1 MAIDIG
7 AYAAPESKSSPSDKL
22 ALSRDLSEFLVDLSI
37 ALHQHSMYPAG
48 HPALQPAIDGV
59 IRRAE
64 RLHRDRGSIALGVAR
79 RQLIV
84 EGVSTDPAQPV
95 LRRLAESL
103 HRHRI
108 GALSIVRGVEP
119 HEFSEVLQAL
129 SAEPDRVGP
138 LGLDRGT
145 LSSWTHVKIHPLSFD
160 GLALVGDASPPAEG
174 ETGQGADL
182 WIGLA
187 RAASSSDHGS
197 ESPDT
202 SAEPGAV
209 AKAIDEHPRAEAYDQ
224 VIVGYLLQIARE
236 LNTATGQK
244 AEELRRRT
252 SRLIASLRPETL
264 RRLVEMGGN
273 PTQRGQFVR
282 DAANGMA
289 VEAVVEI
296 VRAAGEASGQ
306 TISHGLVRMLSKL
319 AIHAERGSETARPR
333 ATAELR
339 EQVTSLLQDWQLEDP
354 NPEAY
359 GRVLQHL
366 ATSSQVDLSPTSR
379 SVSERPDP
387 LRILQM
393 GLESGAAGP
402 LADKALDEL
411 VETGRVGEAFAML
424 AACPESAADVAEAIL
439 TRLTSPEAI
448 GAVLA
453 REPIDIVGLDAMLP
467 RLPRDGYRQLLGA
480 LAASENRTTRR
491 RLLDRL
497 AKAPVDISELVL
509 EHLDDDRWYVQRNM
523 LLLLER
529 TGQVPEGFSPAH
541 WTTHLDARVRCEAIR
556 IQLTLPHERASAV
569 TTALH
574 DPDPRV
580 LHLGLTAIQQECP
593 PELVGR
599 VVELTRAPDY
609 DEPTRLLALGALS
622 RVRQM
627 PVLHALLRL
636 ADGGRTL
643 RGRWRLPSKTPTLV
657 AAVRVLA
664 RMWTSDPRAVVV
676 LTAAAESSDT
686 ELREAAAA
694 ATA

>member
-1 MAIDIG
+1 MAVDFG
-7 AYAAPESKSSPSDKL
+7 ARLSEGESTRPDRL

-37 ALHQHSMYPAG
+37 ALHQHSMYPTG

-59 IRRAE
+59 VRRAE
-64 RLHRDRGSIALGVAR
+64 RLLLDRGSIALGVAR

-95 LRRLAESL
+95 LRRLAEGL

-119 HEFSEVLQAL
+119 YEFSEVLQAL
-129 SAEPDRVGP
+129 STEPDRYGP
-138 LGLDRGT
+138 LGLRT
-145 LSSWTHVKIHPLSFD
+145 EQLTSWTHVRVHPLSFD
-160 GLALVGDASPPAEG
+160 GLALVGEGSPVGEG
-174 ETGQGADL
+174 ETSPNADL

-187 RAASSSDHGS
+187 RAALSSDGAK
-197 ESPDT
+197 ESGET
-202 SAEPGAV
+202 SAEPTAV
-209 AKAIDEHPRAEAYDQ
+209 AKAIDEHQGAEAYDQ

-244 AEELRRRT
+244 ADELRRRT
-252 SRLIASLRPETL
+252 SRLIASLKPETL

-273 PTQRGQFVR
+273 PAQRGQFVR

-296 VRAAGEASGQ
+296 VRAAGDACGQ
-306 TISHGLVRMLSKL
+306 TISHGLVRLLSKL
-319 AIHAERGSETARPR
+319 AMHAEQGSDTARPR

-339 EQVTSLLQDWQLEDP
+339 EQVSSLLQDWHLEDP

-366 ATSSQVDLSPTSR
+366 ATSSQVDASPMSR
-379 SVSERPDP
+379 EVSQRPDP

-393 GLESGAAGP
+393 GLESSASGP

-424 AACPESAADVAEAIL
+424 DARPEATAEVADAIL
-439 TRLTSPEAI
+439 AKLTSPEAI

-467 RLPRDGYRQLLGA
+467 RLPREGYKQLLRA
-480 LAASENRTTRR
+480 LASSENRTTRR

-497 AKAPVDISELVL
+497 ASSSIDISELIL
-509 EHLDDDRWYVQRNM
+509 EHLEDDRWYVQRNM

-529 TGQVPEGFSPAH
+529 TGQVPEGFSPVL
-541 WTTHLDARVRCEAIR
+541 WTTHPDARVRCEAVR
-556 IQLTLPHERASAV
+556 IQLTLPHERALGVA
-569 TTALH
+569 TALH
-574 DPDPRV
+574 DVDPRV
-580 LHLGLTAIQQECP
+580 VHLGLTAVQQACP
-593 PELVGR
+593 AELVNR
-599 VVELTRAPDY
+599 VVELTRAPDH
-609 DEPTRLLALGALS
+609 DEATRLLALGALS
-622 RVRQM
+622 RVRQP
-627 PVLHALLRL
+627 PVLRALLRL

-643 RGRWRLPSKTPTLV
+643 RGRWRLPPKTPTLV
-657 AAVRVLA
+657 AVVRSLSRVWA
-664 RMWTSDPRAVVV
+664 DDPRAAPV
-676 LTAAAESSDT
+676 LTAAADSSDP
-686 ELREAAAA
+686 ELRDA
-694 ATA
+694 ATADV